1 MADGASVSDG
11 DNVSETTDI
20 SMESGSQLSAKLS
33 EDEGDMEAS
42 PEEQC
47 VALAGATE
55 PKNKALMSTMDP
67 EFFLESYPW
76 WGPIFERFG
85 IGRGGQTS
93 MLSGLIGDGSGAC
106 DSGCS
111 VS

>member
-1 MADGASVSDG
+1 MFLLNASSSSFVRFLPFFLRAAALARRNCLAASDRR
-11 DNVSETTDI
+11 
-20 SMESGSQLSAKLS
+20 
-33 EDEGDMEAS
+33 S
-42 PEEQC
+42 PRRFLGMH

-76 WGPIFERFG
+76 WTPIFERFG

-93 MLSGLIGDGSGAC
+93 MFGTLVGDGSGAC

>member
-1 MADGASVSDG
+1 
-11 DNVSETTDI
+11 
-20 SMESGSQLSAKLS
+20 MEQMSTIAAYKKALKEARAGSSLNAPKLS

-93 MLSGLIGDGSGAC
+93 MLSGLIGGGDGSGAC

>member
-1 MADGASVSDG
+1 MDVQVDGHLPELWGRVARRLGIGGEFMAYSDFLG
-11 DNVSETTDI
+11 
-20 SMESGSQLSAKLS
+20 MH
-33 EDEGDMEAS
+33 
-42 PEEQC
+42 

-93 MLSGLIGDGSGAC
+93 MFGALVGDGSGAC
-106 DSGCS
+106 DSGCG

>member
-1 MADGASVSDG
+1 
-11 DNVSETTDI
+11 
-20 SMESGSQLSAKLS
+20 
-33 EDEGDMEAS
+33 
-42 PEEQC
+42 
-47 VALAGATE
+47 
-55 PKNKALMSTMDP
+55 MSTMDP
-67 EFFLESYPW
+67 EFLLVSYPW

-93 MLSGLIGDGSGAC
+93 MLSGLIGGDGSGAC